1 MKKLLGI
8 AFSVIFS
15 MLMLAGCSDK
25 EIGIADYCI
34 SEMSVRDNQTAKD
47 FLINA
52 MEEKHGIKLG
62 TTSDETR
69 GYQIYLIQDV
79 AYAESIGYKMS
90 AMQDEFVIANIYDS
104 VYILAKTPEGLN
116 RASSYFVYNMIDESG
131 KLTLARGESFIDNGA
146 SLKKSISVGETA
158 IEDYTIVYSDK
169 QVMDVCE
176 ELRYYIQQTGNAYLK
191 IASEEDAGEHSI
203 RLILDETLE
212 PGKKKIEITEG
223 QIVISAFDEKSLQ
236 DGVHLFA
243 NTYLGWMKAGKEGER
258 ISAFSS
264 TVNIPENVNDREA
277 WIEEREAIITLWN
290 INYNRGFYLNT
301 DTALENNIIDFSEE
315 QLWEYVK
322 MLKYCG
328 FTGIQ
333 ITEMCSAW
341 AGAGGYETVHE
352 KIRMM
357 ADAAHSLDMNVTLW
371 VWGAEFNGYGWVDD
385 SITFYKGD
393 YDYAYQ
399 NPDVVATF
407 EKYYSIYAELADCCD
422 RLIGH
427 FYDPGNLNN
436 AEDIAFF
443 SKMLRDKFHAV
454 NPEIDFGI
462 SCWVDVYDKNVF
474 VRELGND
481 ITLYEC
487 GHHDNESDYQ
497 SFRSYVLNSGCRL
510 GTWAW
515 NTCEMEIDQLAQ
527 MNFNMDI
534 IRSVYQTARNY
545 DEIYKPSYWSE
556 MDSYHVLNVFSL
568 YCAGQ
573 MLINPDIESE
583 LLYQQISES
592 TVGSEYAEAFSEIL
606 CIIQDARSGSSWD
619 TYFWR
624 NEDYILKSDA
634 YPAESILARC
644 NEYIP
649 VLDEMIEKG
658 IEANTLPLPISLN
671 QLLKLMRPHLE
682 QIRSFAEFRI
692 AFAQLKTEYEQGAD
706 AEIIAERLYEI
717 GEPIDSYNCII
728 GTWGQ
733 IEARAQR
740 EMIIAFC
747 NETGVRLPI
756 YGYYDKQRKDFIY
769 AQIAMYQRGFTTRRE
784 MGAPYYQYGLAYGV
798 EETNR
803 LVEEMVQ
810 DGLLIRTESGAV
822 YLADWENYIYHFN

>member
-1 MKKLLGI
+1 MKKIFG
-8 AFSVIFS
+8 AIFS
-15 MLMLAGCSDK
+15 ICFFGVVLTGCSDK
-25 EIGIADYCI
+25 EVRINDYKI
-34 SEMSVRDNQTAKD
+34 SEKSVQENQESKD
-47 FLINA
+47 FFVKAVQDKYNI
-52 MEEKHGIKLG
+52 EVG
-62 TTSDETR
+62 TTADETR

-90 AMQDEFVIANIYDS
+90 AMKDEFVIANIYDS
-104 VYILAKTPEGLN
+104 VYILATTTDGLN
-116 RASSYFVYNMIDESG
+116 RASSYLVHNLLGDEGELLLS
-131 KLTLARGESFIDNGA
+131 RGESYVDNGA
-146 SLKKSISVGETA
+146 SLKETVTIGEVP
-158 IEDYTIVYSDK
+158 IERYTISYADK
-169 QVMDVCE
+169 AVMDVCR
-176 ELRYYIQQTGNAYLK
+176 ELRYYVQQTGNSYLEIQPK
-191 IASEEDAGEHSI
+191 ENAGEYSI
-203 RLILDETLE
+203 CLMVDETLGA
-212 PGKKKIEITEG
+212 GKKQISITDG
-223 QIVISAFDEKSLQ
+223 QVSITASDAETLQ
-236 DGVHLFA
+236 DGVYLFA
-243 NTYLGWMKAGKEGER
+243 NTYLGWMKAGEEGER
-258 ISAFSS
+258 ISNLSS
-264 TVNIPENVNDREA
+264 SVHIPENLAEQEA
-277 WIEEREAIITLWN
+277 WIEEREAIIVLWN
-290 INYNRGFYLNT
+290 INYNRGFYLNG
-301 DTALENNIIDFSEE
+301 DTSLENNILDFSEE
-315 QLWEYVK
+315 QLYEYVK

-341 AGAGGYETVHE
+341 AGAGGYEAVHE
-352 KIRMM
+352 KIRIM
-357 ADAAHSLDMNVTLW
+357 ADAAHSMDMNVTLW
-371 VWGAEFNGYGWVDD
+371 VWGAEFTGYGWVD
-385 SITFYKGD
+385 STVTYYKGD
-393 YDYAYQ
+393 YEYAYQ
-399 NPDVVATF
+399 NPDVVETF
-407 EKYYSIYAELADCCD
+407 DKYYSIYAELAEYCD

-427 FYDPGNLNN
+427 FYDPGNLNT
-436 AEDIAFF
+436 AEDIAYF

-454 NPEIDFGI
+454 NPAIDFGI

-481 ITLYEC
+481 ITLYES

-583 LLYQQISES
+583 VLYQQLSEA
-592 TVGSEYAEAFSEIL
+592 TVGAEYADAFSEIL

-619 TYFWR
+619 TYFWS
-624 NEDYILKSDA
+624 NEDYILKSED
-634 YPAESILARC
+634 YPAEEILARC

-649 VLDEMIEKG
+649 VLDEMIEAG
-658 IEANTLPLPISLN
+658 IETNTLPLPISLN
-671 QLLKLMRPHLE
+671 QLLQMMRPHLE
-682 QIRSFAEFRI
+682 QIRSFAEFRL
-692 AFAQLKTEYEQGAD
+692 AFAELKGQYEQGVD
-706 AEIIAERLYEI
+706 AQSIAETLYEI
-717 GEPIDSYNCII
+717 GEPINSYNCII

-740 EMIIAFC
+740 EMIIEFC
-747 NETGVRLPI
+747 NSTGIELPV

-769 AQIAMYQRGFTTRRE
+769 AQIAMYQRGFSEPRE
-784 MGAPYYQYGLAYGV
+784 ISAPYYQYGFAYGV

-810 DGLLIRTESGAV
+810 DGLLIRTESGSV